1 MDRELGAGVR
11 SALASFLLWGG
22 LTAYWKLLSDL
33 PAVELVGWRVAMAC
47 VALWAV
53 QLMRRRRHVMVAT
66 LRDPGVRRHLAIAA
80 VLLAVNWSTYVIAVT
95 GGRVLETALGY
106 FLSPL
111 LTVAI
116 GVVALGEHL
125 DAARRA
131 AILLAGTAIIIMTVS
146 YGRLPW
152 VAVLLAGSW
161 SFYGWVK
168 RRVPLNPVE
177 SLTGE
182 VTILAPVALAVVA
195 VGSVHGGDGV
205 ITIADEVTWP
215 LVIGTGVITA
225 VPLLLF
231 AHAAQRVPFTLL
243 GPLGWLIPIINFGLG
258 WIAYNEDLPPA
269 RMVGFAMVWIALIIV
284 AIAQARPANTTP
296 T

>member
-11 SALASFLLWGG
+11 SAVGSFLLWGG
-22 LTAYWKLLSDL
+22 FTAYWKLLSDL
-33 PAVELVGWRVAMAC
+33 PAIELVGWRVAMAC
-47 VALWAV
+47 AALWAA
-53 QLMRRRRHVMVAT
+53 QMMRRRRHVMIAA

-131 AILLAGTAIIIMTVS
+131 AMLLAGTAIIIMTVS

-195 VGSVHGGDGV
+195 MGAVNGEGV
-205 ITIADEVTWP
+205 TTIADATTWP
-215 LVIGTGVITA
+215 LVIGTGAITA

-269 RMVGFAMVWIALIIV
+269 RLVGFAMVWVALVIV

>member
-1 MDRELGAGVR
+1 M
-11 SALASFLLWGG
+11 
-22 LTAYWKLLSDL
+22 
-33 PAVELVGWRVAMAC
+33 
-47 VALWAV
+47 
-53 QLMRRRRHVMVAT
+53 
-66 LRDPGVRRHLAIAA
+66 
-80 VLLAVNWSTYVIAVT
+80 IAVT

-125 DAARRA
+125 DTARRTA
-131 AILLAGTAIIIMTVS
+131 MFLAGTAIIIMTVS

-195 VGSVHGGDGV
+195 MGAVNGEGV
-205 ITIADEVTWP
+205 TTIADVTTWP

-269 RMVGFAMVWIALIIV
+269 RLVGFAMVWVALVIV